1 MVQPWVPMLWHQD
14 QSWLLIIDVLGDT
27 APRKAAPY
35 DQTRGGEGSVEL
47 GPGFHSKLHMGLRP
61 LTDKHRDSDDS
72 AILRP
77 SFLQASALLCQL
89 QRPPKARDKWMINL
103 TATAL

>member
-1 MVQPWVPMLWHQD
+1 MVQPWVPMIWHQD
-14 QSWLLIIDVLGDT
+14 QSWLLIIYVLGDT

-47 GPGFHSKLHMGLRP
+47 GLGFHSKLHLGLRL

-72 AILRP
+72 AILRF
-77 SFLQASALLCQL
+77 SGLHSYRLQHCSANHRDL
-89 QRPPKARDKWMINL
+89 QKPEINEWSI
-103 TATAL
+103 